1 MKRCFPFALATI
13 LLAPAAQA
21 IELSQD
27 LSLELYAG
35 IYSDYRT
42 RGISQTQNDPA
53 LQGSA
58 TLLHSSGLYAGV
70 WSSNVD
76 FGSGIHTRQEVDYY
90 AGYYWQINDD
100 IALDL
105 SYIDYAYPKQSDL
118 NYGEYHVEFN
128 AYGAFLGGNY
138 SDDLA
143 GDQSYL
149 YSYLGYR
156 AKLPL
161 ELGLELR
168 YGQVDYKDSAWLG
181 TNFEL
186 ERRDH
191 YGEWEAKLTHSQFD
205 LDWSLSYVDTDLS
218 KSECAYYNGFDDVC
232 SSTLVVGVSKTF

>member
-1 MKRCFPFALATI
+1 MKRRLTFALITA
-13 LLAPAAQA
+13 LLAPAVQA
-21 IELSQD
+21 IELNQD
-27 LSLELYAG
+27 FSLELNAG

-76 FGSGIHTRQEVDYY
+76 FGYAIHTRQEVDYY

-100 IALDL
+100 IVLDL
-105 SYIDYAYPKQSDL
+105 SYIDYAYPRQSDF
-118 NYGEYHVEFN
+118 NYGEYHVELN
-128 AYGAFLGGNY
+128 VYGAFLGGNY

-156 AKLPL
+156 AELPL

-168 YGQVDYKDSAWLG
+168 YGQVDYKDPVFFSVNG
-181 TNFEL
+181 DD
-186 ERRDH
+186 RSSYH
-191 YGEWEAKLTHSQFD
+191 EWEAKLSRSLFE

-218 KSECAYYNGFDDVC
+218 KAECASYNGFDDLC
-232 SSTLVVGVSKTF
+232 SATVVVGVSKTF

>member
-1 MKRCFPFALATI
+1 MKRSLTFALVTG
-13 LLAPAAQA
+13 LLAPTVQA
-21 IELSQD
+21 IELNQD
-27 LSLELYAG
+27 FSLELNAG

-76 FGSGIHTRQEVDYY
+76 FGYGIRTRQEQDYY
-90 AGYYWQINDD
+90 VGYYWQANDD

-105 SYIDYAYPKQSDL
+105 TYIEYVYPKQSEF
-118 NYGEYHVEFN
+118 NFGEYHAELS

-138 SDDLA
+138 SNDLA

-156 AKLPL
+156 AELPL

-168 YGQVDYKDSAWLG
+168 YGQVDYKDPLLFSANG
-181 TNFEL
+181 DN
-186 ERRDH
+186 RDSYH
-191 YGEWEAKLTHSQFD
+191 EWEAKLSRSLFE

-218 KSECAYYNGFDDVC
+218 QAECASYNGFDDVC
-232 SSTLVVGVSKTF
+232 STTVVVGVSKTF